1 MSPQDLFAFHVS
13 PLELVVRGTLAYW
26 FLLLLFRFV
35 MRRDVGAVGMADVL
49 VLVLIADASQ
59 NAMSGGYSTLAEGA
73 VLVGTLIGWNF
84 VLDRLSFVST
94 LARKLLEPPPLVLV
108 KQGRMNRRNMRREA
122 ITEEDLQGHLRQ
134 HGLEKVEEARLVC
147 MESDGKVS
155 VIPMVRGR
163 AAGAGAPDVPGAR

>member
-1 MSPQDLFAFHVS
+1 MNLQELFAFHVS
-13 PLELVVRGTLAYW
+13 PLELFLRGTLAYW

-59 NAMSGGYSTLAEGA
+59 NAMSGGYTTVAEGA

-84 VLDRLSFVST
+84 VLDRLSFVSPPV
-94 LARKLLEPPPLVLV
+94 RKLLEPPPLVLV
-108 KQGRMNRRNMRREA
+108 KQGRIHWRNMRREA
-122 ITEEDLQGHLRQ
+122 ITEEDLKGHLRQ
-134 HGLEKVEEARLVC
+134 HGLERVAQARLVC

-155 VIPMVRGR
+155 VVPM
-163 AAGAGAPDVPGAR
+163 AGPRS

>member
-1 MSPQDLFAFHVS
+1 MGLQDLLAFHVS
-13 PLELVVRGTLAYW
+13 PLELFLRGTATYW

-59 NAMSGGYSTLAEGA
+59 NAMSGGYTTVAEGA

-84 VLDRLSFVST
+84 VLDRLSFVSP
-94 LARKLLEPPPLVLV
+94 LVRKLLEPPPLVLV
-108 KQGRMNRRNMRREA
+108 KQGRIHWRNMRREA
-122 ITEEDLQGHLRQ
+122 ITEEDLKGHLRQ
-134 HGLEKVEEARLVC
+134 HGLDQVAQARLVC

-155 VIPMVRGR
+155 VIPM
-163 AAGAGAPDVPGAR
+163 AAGPRA